1 MTKEEKELQQKL
13 KHSLNS
19 DCYFPLAR
27 DVRVNII
34 STCFKELLKVKKV
47 HLPIF
52 QRQYCWSDKVLKGYW
67 NDLLKLTDK
76 DKRRAPKHNI
86 GKLFVFEG
94 DNKILVI
101 DGQQR
106 ITTTV
111 ILLTSMKYHLL
122 NNIKVTFKNKDRI
135 NDMVRNINNILF
147 NDTNNLCGNGLLK
160 KGFNESTQES
170 KMADR
175 NMDDII
181 LYEGIQLDFIRFLP
195 TYLDRQSFYNTIID
209 HDGSK
214 NAQRILICNSVLN
227 NWLKTDTKSLLD
239 KMHILLIIRGY
250 YGCVDVA
257 DNNINIQIMNNGV
270 GMEVDDDLDDC
281 FDDDFDDEPREKQRL
296 DENVVVRCKNYFD
309 QEFKNITSLKKLQ
322 SIYDELLNNFY
333 FVYLG
338 IAQRFLDK
346 GYHIYQWT
354 FECNLAA
361 AKIFQIKRPGVDQRP
376 NELFKNYILSFYINS
391 DEEIMH
397 SMYMKWIGLMK
408 LFNDLNK
415 FDTFLVES
423 VGTTGYYAYDK
434 YQDLIKHCDKNYLQ
448 NAKESQYC
456 DIIKRYLDDLINDG
470 IKYLKNGN

>member
-1 MTKEEKELQQKL
+1 MMTKEEKELQQKL

-34 STCFKELLKVKKV
+34 STCFKELLKVKHV

-52 QRQYCWSDKVLKGYW
+52 QRQYCWSDKVLRGYW
-67 NDLLKLTDK
+67 NDLLKLTDPEK
-76 DKRRAPKHNI
+76 KRAPKHNI

-94 DNKILVI
+94 DNKLLVI

-111 ILLTSMKYHLL
+111 ILLSSMKYHLL

-135 NDMVRNINNILF
+135 NDMVRNIDMILF

-160 KGFNESTQES
+160 KGFNETTQER
-170 KMADR
+170 KMADH
-175 NMDDII
+175 NVDDIT

-195 TYLDRQSFYNTIID
+195 TYLDRQSFYSTIID
-209 HDGSK
+209 HDGSN

-227 NWLKTDTKSLLD
+227 NWLKKDTKCKSMLD
-239 KMHILLIIRGY
+239 KLPILLMIRGY
-250 YGCVDVA
+250 YGCVDVM
-257 DNNINIQIMNNGV
+257 DNVQSVVSN
-270 GMEVDDDLDDC
+270 GMEVDVL
-281 FDDDFDDEPREKQRL
+281 DDDFDDDPKEQQMIHQ
-296 DENVVVRCKNYFD
+296 DVVQRCKNYFD
-309 QEFKNITSLKKLQ
+309 QEFKSITSLNKLQ
-322 SIYDELLNNFY
+322 SIYEELLNNFY

-338 IAQRFLDK
+338 IPQRFLDK

-376 NELFKNYILSFYINS
+376 NELFKNYILSFYISS
-391 DEEIMH
+391 DEKRMN
-397 SMYMKWIGLMK
+397 SMYMRWVGLMK

-415 FDTFLVES
+415 FDTFLMQF
-423 VGTTGYYAYDK
+423 VGTRGFYAYDK
-434 YQDLIKHCDKNYLQ
+434 YQDLIKHCDANYLQ
-448 NAKESQYC
+448 NAKESEYC
-456 DIIKRYLDDLINDG
+456 DIIERYLDDVINADR
-470 IKYLKNGN
+470 KSVV